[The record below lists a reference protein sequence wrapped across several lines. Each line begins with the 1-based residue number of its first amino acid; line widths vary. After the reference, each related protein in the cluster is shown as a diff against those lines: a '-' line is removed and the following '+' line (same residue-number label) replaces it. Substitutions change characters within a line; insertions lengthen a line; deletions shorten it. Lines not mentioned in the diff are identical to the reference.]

1 MVLRARVERRSG
13 SIVFCLLGGGG
24 SADSSGDSFS
34 SVLSI
39 VAADLR
45 VLRTGN
51 LVATFL
57 TVADLT
63 LLGVVLRLLVSA
75 DARLELT
82 RVTGSD
88 EADLAAGSF
97 AFARAVD
104 FVAKG
109 ISSGP
114 SRAGGVMT

>member
-13 SIVFCLLGGGG
+13 SVVFCLLGGGG
-24 SADSSGDSFS
+24 SSDSSGDSLS
-34 SVLSI
+34 SVLST

-51 LVATFL
+51 LVVSFL

-63 LLGVVLRLLVSA
+63 LLGVVLRLSTSA
-75 DARLELT
+75 DAWLELT

-88 EADLAAGSF
+88 EMDLAAGFF
-97 AFARAVD
+97 AFGRAVD
-104 FVAKG
+104 FVEKG
-109 ISSGP
+109 ISRGP
-114 SRAGGVMT
+114 RRAGGVMT